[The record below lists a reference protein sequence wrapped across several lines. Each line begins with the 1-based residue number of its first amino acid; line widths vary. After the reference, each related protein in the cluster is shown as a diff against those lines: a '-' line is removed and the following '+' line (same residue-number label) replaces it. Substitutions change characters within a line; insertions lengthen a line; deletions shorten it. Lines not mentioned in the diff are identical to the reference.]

1 MILSI
6 TTWNWELILAIIG
19 ALAWIPWLVDKY
31 TPSKIYGRLISNLIN
46 QGQIQNGNE
55 LIHSK
60 MHFLKL
66 SITCINKNFNVKD
79 ISIRV
84 KYQNNNE
91 WYTGNTNWAHTS
103 IWAMP
108 GNNSGKKKLILP
120 NEQFLGFTNLIEK
133 DVSKFYYLT
142 FFVEKEDLQE
152 YESIVLTF
160 HNYNLNTQEIRIVA
174 SEIDQ
179 HQILWDDSIW
189 ENYGVSQ

>member
-6 TTWNWELILAIIG
+6 NTWNWELILAIIG
-19 ALAWIPWLVDKY
+19 ALAWIPWLVDRY
-31 TPSKIYGRLISNLIN
+31 TQPKIYGRLISNLIN
-46 QGQIQNGNE
+46 QGQIQNGDE
-55 LIHSK
+55 FIHST

-91 WYTGNTNWAHTS
+91 WYTGNINWAHTS

-108 GNNSGKKKLILP
+108 GTTGETKKLILP
-120 NEQFLGFTNLIEK
+120 NEQFLGFTNWIEK

-142 FFVEKEDLQE
+142 FFVEKEELQE
-152 YESIVLTF
+152 YETIVLTF
-160 HNYNLNTQEIRIVA
+160 QNYILNSQEIRIVA
-174 SEIDQ
+174 SEIDR

-189 ENYGVSQ
+189 LNQGV